1 MFHEPIVNS
10 RLDAKLFADVGYYYN
25 IHARTRPVI
34 RRGKRHAI
42 NMRSHSC
49 KVLTRRVVCAAAAP
63 RAKNSSPKSFQSKG
77 SVLPS
82 PKAAKE
88 RNSFV
93 DHNLTRGEPD
103 PKRKTCLFNFP
114 AHRVTKA
121 SRCMTRFSFPSCNG
135 GTIPTDGWRR

>member
-10 RLDAKLFADVGYYYN
+10 RLDAKLFADVGYYCN

-42 NMRSHSC
+42 NIRSHSC
-49 KVLTRRVVCAAAAP
+49 KVLTRRALCS
-63 RAKNSSPKSFQSKG
+63 RSTSDQKFGKSFQSKG

-88 RNSFV
+88 RNCFV

-103 PKRKTCLFNFP
+103 PKRETCLFNFP